1 MFVPRM
7 DDRGTPQGAQAG
19 LPFLRQSAWA
29 HIPDLEI
36 VTVQPVPIKTIPP
49 EPAHLPRA
57 RVLLSGM
64 ADDRDLLRTAAELT
78 RDLQRPNPWIYWP
91 DCLGSAAVGYA
102 ALAGAI
108 VAHSPWAA
116 LGFGVIAVLA
126 LYRATLFI
134 HEITHLNHAQ
144 LPWFRLVWNLLVGVP
159 TMLPS
164 FMYEGIHTQHH
175 TRVKY
180 GTAEDPEYLA
190 LALMKP
196 WTLPVFFFVSVLMPV
211 GLIVRFGVLGPLS
224 IVIPPLRRVV
234 IERFSGLQMN
244 PSYRR
249 RPPEGEFARQ
259 WFWEELGASLVAM
272 TILATAATGL
282 LPLHAL
288 VVYMLIIAGV
298 ALLNQARTL
307 VAHRWENEGEPLT
320 VTAQF
325 LDSTNVPDGLLPRL
339 WAPVG
344 LRFHALHHLLP
355 SLPYHAL
362 PLAHR
367 RIADAMGSNS
377 TYAKANYPTLRGLLA
392 RLFASTMTRGMA
404 D

>member
-1 MFVPRM
+1 ME
-7 DDRGTPQGAQAG
+7 TLA
-19 LPFLRQSAWA
+19 L
-29 HIPDLEI
+29 
-36 VTVQPVPIKTIPP
+36 QPAPTLSSPA
-49 EPAHLPRA
+49 EPVALPRA
-57 RVLLSGM
+57 AARIVLSGI
-64 ADDRDLLRTAAELT
+64 ADDRDLLRAAAELT

-91 DCLGSAAVGYA
+91 DSLGSAALGYA

-108 VAHSPWAA
+108 LAHSPWLAI
-116 LGFGVIAVLA
+116 GCGVIAVLA

-134 HEITHLNHAQ
+134 HEITHLNHAL
-144 LPWFRLVWNLLVGVP
+144 LPGFRLVWNAVIGVP

-196 WTLPVFFFVSVLMPV
+196 WSLPLFFVVAVFMPI

-224 IVIPPLRRVV
+224 LVIPPLRRLV
-234 IERFSGLQMN
+234 IARFSGLQMN
-244 PSYRR
+244 PAYQRKS
-249 RPPEGEFARQ
+249 PEGAFARQ
-259 WFWEELGASLVAM
+259 WFWEELGASLVALAI
-272 TILATAATGL
+272 ILSVATGL
-282 LPLHAL
+282 LPVHAL
-288 VVYMLIIAGV
+288 LVYLAVIAGV

-307 VAHRWENEGEPLT
+307 VAHRWENEGEPMT

-362 PLAHR
+362 GEAHR
-367 RIADAMGSNS
+367 RISRAMGSDS
-377 TYAKANYPTLRGLLA
+377 TYARANYPTLRGLLR
-392 RLFASTMTRGMA
+392 RLIASTMTRGMA

>member
-1 MFVPRM
+1 ME
-7 DDRGTPQGAQAG
+7 TIA
-19 LPFLRQSAWA
+19 L
-29 HIPDLEI
+29 
-36 VTVQPVPIKTIPP
+36 QPAPTLSSPA
-49 EPAHLPRA
+49 EPVALPRA
-57 RVLLSGM
+57 AARIVLSGI
-64 ADDRDLLRTAAELT
+64 ADDRDLLRAAAELT

-91 DCLGSAAVGYA
+91 DSLGSAALGYA

-108 VAHSPWAA
+108 VAHAPWLAI
-116 LGFGVIAVLA
+116 GCGVIAVLA

-144 LPWFRLVWNLLVGVP
+144 LPGFRLVWNGVIGVP

-196 WTLPVFFFVSVLMPV
+196 WSLPLFFLVAVFMPV

-224 IVIPPLRRVV
+224 MVIPPLRRLV
-234 IERFSGLQMN
+234 IARFSGLQMN
-244 PSYRR
+244 PAYQRKS
-249 RPPEGEFARQ
+249 PEGAFARQ
-259 WFWEELGASLVAM
+259 WFWEELGASLVALAI
-272 TILATAATGL
+272 ILSAATGL
-282 LPLHAL
+282 LPVHAL
-288 VVYMLIIAGV
+288 LVYLAVIAGV

-307 VAHRWENEGEPLT
+307 VAHRWENEGEPMT

-362 PLAHR
+362 GEAHR
-367 RIADAMGSNS
+367 RIARAMGSDS
-377 TYAKANYPTLRGLLA
+377 TYARANYPTLRGLLR
-392 RLFASTMTRGMA
+392 RLIASTMTRGMA
-404 D
+404 G

>member
-1 MFVPRM
+1 MQPAPLVPRA
-7 DDRGTPQGAQAG
+7 DPTSAPQASG
-19 LPFLRQSAWA
+19 R
-29 HIPDLEI
+29 I
-36 VTVQPVPIKTIPP
+36 V
-49 EPAHLPRA
+49 
-57 RVLLSGM
+57 LSGI
-64 ADDRDLLRTAAELT
+64 ADDRELLRTAAELT
-78 RDLQRPNPWIYWP
+78 RDLQRPRAWIYWP
-91 DCLGSAAVGYA
+91 DCLGSAALGYA
-102 ALAGAI
+102 ALVGAI
-108 VAHSPWAA
+108 VAHSPWLA
-116 LGFGVIAVLA
+116 LACGVVAVLA

-134 HEITHLNHAQ
+134 HEITHLNHAL
-144 LPWFRLVWNLLVGVP
+144 LPGFRLVWNALVGVP

-196 WTLPVFFFVSVLMPV
+196 WTLPLFFGVAALMPV

-224 IVIPPLRRVV
+224 VVMPPLRRVV
-234 IERFSGLQMN
+234 IEQFSGLQTN
-244 PSYRR
+244 PAYRR

-272 TILATAATGL
+272 SIIAAVITGL
-282 LPLHAL
+282 LPWHAL
-288 VVYMLIIAGV
+288 GVYMAIIAGV

-325 LDSTNVPDGLLPRL
+325 LDSTNVPDGFLPWL

-362 PLAHR
+362 GEAHR
-367 RIADAMGSNS
+367 RIAGAMGADS
-377 TYAKANYPTLRGLLA
+377 TYARANYPTLRGLLG
-392 RLFASTMTRGMA
+392 RLIASTMTRGMA
-404 D
+404 R

>member
-1 MFVPRM
+1 MP
-7 DDRGTPQGAQAG
+7 
-19 LPFLRQSAWA
+19 
-29 HIPDLEI
+29 
-36 VTVQPVPIKTIPP
+36 VQPAPQMSPTPDA
-49 EPAHLPRA
+49 PARPA
-57 RVLLSGM
+57 RIALSGM
-64 ADDRDLLRTAAELT
+64 ADDRELLRTAAELT
-78 RDLQRPNPWIYWP
+78 RDLQRPRAWIYWP
-91 DCLGSAAVGYA
+91 DFLGSAAIGYA
-102 ALAGAI
+102 TLAGAI
-108 VAHSPWAA
+108 LAHSPWVA
-116 LGFGVIAVLA
+116 LACGVVAVLT

-134 HEITHLNHAQ
+134 HEITHLNHAL
-144 LPWFRLVWNLLVGVP
+144 LPGFRFVWNLVLGVP

-180 GTAEDPEYLA
+180 GTAEDPEYLP

-196 WTLPVFFFVSVLMPV
+196 WSLPLFFLVSALMPI
-211 GLIVRFGVLGPLS
+211 GLILRFGVLGPLS
-224 IVIPPLRRVV
+224 MVIPPLRRVV

-249 RPPEGEFARQ
+249 RRPEGAFARQ

-272 TILATAATGL
+272 TIIGTAIAGI

-288 VVYMLIIAGV
+288 WVYMAVIAGV

-307 VAHRWENEGEPLT
+307 VAHRWENEGDALT

-325 LDSTNVPDGLLPRL
+325 LDSTNVPDGVLPLL

-362 PLAHR
+362 AEAHR
-367 RIADAMGSNS
+367 RISGALGTDS
-377 TYAKANYPTLRGLLA
+377 TYARANYPTLRGLLG
-392 RLFASTMTRGMA
+392 RLFDSTMTRGLKN
-404 D
+404 

>member
-1 MFVPRM
+1 MV
-7 DDRGTPQGAQAG
+7 
-19 LPFLRQSAWA
+19 
-29 HIPDLEI
+29 
-36 VTVQPVPIKTIPP
+36 
-49 EPAHLPRA
+49 
-57 RVLLSGM
+57 LSGV

-78 RDLQRPNPWIYWP
+78 RDLQRPNPRIYWP
-91 DCLGSAAVGYA
+91 DALGSALLGYA
-102 ALAGAI
+102 MVAGAI
-108 VAHSPWAA
+108 FAHSPWIA
-116 LGFGVIAVLA
+116 LACGLVAVLA

-134 HEITHLNHAQ
+134 HEITHLNHAA
-144 LPWFRLVWNLLVGVP
+144 LPGFRLVWNAVVGVP

-180 GTAEDPEYLA
+180 GTAEDPEYLP

-196 WTLPVFFFVSVLMPV
+196 WSLPLFFIVAVFMPI

-224 IVIPPLRRVV
+224 VVIPPLRRVV
-234 IERFSGLQMN
+234 LERFSGLQMN
-244 PSYRR
+244 PLYRR

-259 WFWEELGASLVAM
+259 WFWQELGASVVAVS
-272 TILATAATGL
+272 IIGATVTGL

-288 VVYMLIIAGV
+288 LVYGAVIAGV

-307 VAHRWENEGEPLT
+307 VAHRWENEGDPLT

-325 LDSTNVPDGLLPRL
+325 LDSTNVPDGFLPWL

-362 PLAHR
+362 PTAHR
-367 RIADAMGSNS
+367 RIVAAMGPHS
-377 TYAKANYPTLRGLLA
+377 TYARANYPTLRGLLG
-392 RLFASTMTRGMA
+392 RLWASTTARAQGPA
-404 D
+404 RPQ

>member
-1 MFVPRM
+1 MQPAPTLSSATKPDAPR
-7 DDRGTPQGAQAG
+7 
-19 LPFLRQSAWA
+19 
-29 HIPDLEI
+29 
-36 VTVQPVPIKTIPP
+36 
-49 EPAHLPRA
+49 PAA
-57 RVLLSGM
+57 RILLSGV
-64 ADDRDLLRTAAELT
+64 ADDRDLLRAAAELT
-78 RDLQRPNPWIYWP
+78 RDLQRPDPKVYWT
-91 DCLGSAAVGYA
+91 DCLGSAAAGYG

-108 VAHSPWAA
+108 LSHSPWAA
-116 LGFGVIAVLA
+116 LGFAVIAVLT

-134 HEITHLNHAQ
+134 HEITHINHTL
-144 LPWFRLVWNLLVGVP
+144 LPGFRLVWNLVIGVP
-159 TMLPS
+159 TMVPS

-180 GTAEDPEYLA
+180 GTAEDPEYLP

-196 WTLPVFFFVSVLMPV
+196 WSLPLFFIVAAFMPI
-211 GLIVRFGVLGPLS
+211 GLILRFGVLGPLS
-224 IVIPPLRRVV
+224 MVIPPLRRVV
-234 IERFSGLQMN
+234 IERLSGLQTN
-244 PSYRR
+244 PTYLR

-259 WFWEELGASLVAM
+259 WFWEELGASLVAV
-272 TILATAATGL
+272 TIIVTAATGL

-288 VVYMLIIAGV
+288 LVYFAIIAGV

-325 LDSTNVPDGLLPRL
+325 LDTTNVPDGVLPRL

-362 PLAHR
+362 GEAHR
-367 RIADAMGSNS
+367 RLVGALGDES
-377 TYAKANYPTLRGLLA
+377 TYARANYPTLRGLLA
-392 RLFASTMTRGMA
+392 RLISSTMTRGMA

>member
-1 MFVPRM
+1 ME
-7 DDRGTPQGAQAG
+7 TLA
-19 LPFLRQSAWA
+19 L
-29 HIPDLEI
+29 
-36 VTVQPVPIKTIPP
+36 QPAPTLSSPA
-49 EPAHLPRA
+49 EPVALPRA
-57 RVLLSGM
+57 AARIVLSGI
-64 ADDRDLLRTAAELT
+64 ADDRDLLRAAAELT

-91 DCLGSAAVGYA
+91 DSLGSAALGYA

-108 VAHSPWAA
+108 LAHSPWLAI
-116 LGFGVIAVLA
+116 GCGVIAVLA

-134 HEITHLNHAQ
+134 HEITHLNHAL
-144 LPWFRLVWNLLVGVP
+144 LPGFSLVWNGVIGVP

-196 WTLPVFFFVSVLMPV
+196 WSLPLFFLVAVFMPI

-224 IVIPPLRRVV
+224 LVIPPLRRLV
-234 IERFSGLQMN
+234 IARFSGLQMN
-244 PSYRR
+244 PAYQRKA
-249 RPPEGEFARQ
+249 PEGAFARQ
-259 WFWEELGASLVAM
+259 WFWEELGASLVALAI
-272 TILATAATGL
+272 ILSAATGL
-282 LPLHAL
+282 LPVHAL
-288 VVYMLIIAGV
+288 LVYLAVIAGV

-307 VAHRWENEGEPLT
+307 VAHRWENEGEPMT

-362 PLAHR
+362 GEAHR
-367 RIADAMGSNS
+367 RISRAMGSDS
-377 TYAKANYPTLRGLLA
+377 TYARANYPTLRGLLR
-392 RLFASTMTRGMA
+392 RLIASTMTRGMA

>member
-1 MFVPRM
+1 MQPA
-7 DDRGTPQGAQAG
+7 PLIAP
-19 LPFLRQSAWA
+19 LPDASLRKA
-29 HIPDLEI
+29 
-36 VTVQPVPIKTIPP
+36 
-49 EPAHLPRA
+49 A
-57 RVLLSGM
+57 RVTLSGM
-64 ADDRDLLRTAAELT
+64 ADDRELLRTAAELT
-78 RDLQRPNPWIYWP
+78 RDLQRPDPKIYWP
-91 DCLGSAAVGYA
+91 DMLGSAAVGYG

-108 VAHSPWAA
+108 VAHSPWVAA
-116 LGFGVIAVLA
+116 ACGVLAVLA

-134 HEITHLNHAQ
+134 HEITHLNHAL
-144 LPWFRLVWNLLVGVP
+144 LPGFRLAWNLVIGVP

-180 GTAEDPEYLA
+180 GTAEDPEYLP

-196 WTLPVFFFVSVLMPV
+196 WSLPLFFLVAALMPI

-244 PSYRR
+244 PMYRR
-249 RPPEGEFARQ
+249 RSPEGEFARQ
-259 WFWEELGASLVAM
+259 WFWEELGASLVAI
-272 TILATAATGL
+272 TIIATAVTGL

-288 VVYMLIIAGV
+288 LVGLAIIAGV

-325 LDSTNVPDGLLPRL
+325 LDSTNVPDGMLPRL

-362 PLAHR
+362 TQAHG
-367 RIADAMGSNS
+367 RIAGALGTESN
-377 TYAKANYPTLRGLLA
+377 YARANYPTLRGLLA
-392 RLFASTMTRGMA
+392 RLIASTMSR
-404 D
+404 

>member
-1 MFVPRM
+1 MMMTQSKPDVTLPRS
-7 DDRGTPQGAQAG
+7 TPSAAPATAQA
-19 LPFLRQSAWA
+19 RIA
-29 HIPDLEI
+29 
-36 VTVQPVPIKTIPP
+36 
-49 EPAHLPRA
+49 
-57 RVLLSGM
+57 LSGM
-64 ADDRDLLRTAAELT
+64 ADDRALLRAAAELT
-78 RDLQRPNPWIYWP
+78 RDLQRPNPWLYWP
-91 DCLGSAAVGYA
+91 DCLGSALVGYA

-108 VAHSPWAA
+108 MAHSPWAM
-116 LGFGVIAVLA
+116 LGFAALAIVA

-134 HEITHLNHAQ
+134 HEITHLNHAL
-144 LPWFRLVWNLLVGVP
+144 LPGFRPVWNLVVGAP

-180 GTAEDPEYLA
+180 GTAEDPEYLP

-196 WTLPVFFFVSVLMPV
+196 WTVPVFFLVAGLMPV
-211 GLIVRFGVLGPLS
+211 GLILRFGVLGPLS
-224 IVIPPLRRVV
+224 VVIPPLRTVV
-234 IERFSGLQMN
+234 IERFSGLQTN
-244 PSYRR
+244 PHYRR
-249 RPPEGEFARQ
+249 RPPEGVFARQ

-272 TILATAATGL
+272 AIIAGTISGW

-288 VVYMLIIAGV
+288 FVYMGVIAGT

-325 LDSTNVPDGLLPRL
+325 LDSTNVPDGFMPWI

-344 LRFHALHHLLP
+344 LRFHATHHLLP

-362 PLAHR
+362 GEAHR
-367 RIADAMGSNS
+367 RLAAAFGQDS
-377 TYAKANYPTLRGLLA
+377 TYARANYPTLRGLLGN
-392 RLFASTMTRGMA
+392 LMASTMRERA
-404 D
+404 

>member
-1 MFVPRM
+1 ME
-7 DDRGTPQGAQAG
+7 TLA
-19 LPFLRQSAWA
+19 L
-29 HIPDLEI
+29 
-36 VTVQPVPIKTIPP
+36 QPAPTLSSPA
-49 EPAHLPRA
+49 EPVALPRA
-57 RVLLSGM
+57 AARIVLSGI
-64 ADDRDLLRTAAELT
+64 ADDRDLLRAAAELT

-91 DCLGSAAVGYA
+91 DSLGSAALGYA

-108 VAHSPWAA
+108 LAHSPWLAI
-116 LGFGVIAVLA
+116 GCGVIAVLA

-134 HEITHLNHAQ
+134 HEITHLNHAL
-144 LPWFRLVWNLLVGVP
+144 LPGFRLVWNGVIGVP

-196 WTLPVFFFVSVLMPV
+196 WSLPLFFVVAVFMPI

-224 IVIPPLRRVV
+224 LVIRPLRRLV
-234 IERFSGLQMN
+234 IARFSGLQMN
-244 PSYRR
+244 PAYQRKA
-249 RPPEGEFARQ
+249 PEGAFARQ
-259 WFWEELGASLVAM
+259 WFWEELGASLVALAI
-272 TILATAATGL
+272 ILSAATGL
-282 LPLHAL
+282 LPVHAL
-288 VVYMLIIAGV
+288 LVYLAVIAGV

-307 VAHRWENEGEPLT
+307 VAHRWENEGEPMT

-362 PLAHR
+362 GEAHR
-367 RIADAMGSNS
+367 RISRAMGSDS
-377 TYAKANYPTLRGLLA
+377 TYARANYPTLRGLLR
-392 RLFASTMTRGMA
+392 RLIASTMTRGMA

>member
-1 MFVPRM
+1 
-7 DDRGTPQGAQAG
+7 
-19 LPFLRQSAWA
+19 
-29 HIPDLEI
+29 
-36 VTVQPVPIKTIPP
+36 VQPAPILSDAPP
-49 EPAHLPRA
+49 PGAAPRA
-57 RVLLSGM
+57 RVTLSGV
-64 ADDRDLLRTAAELT
+64 ADDRELLRAAAELT
-78 RDLQRPNPWIYWP
+78 RDLLRPDPWIYWP
-91 DCLGSAAVGYA
+91 DCFGSAAVGYA
-102 ALAGAI
+102 ALAGA
-108 VAHSPWAA
+108 VLAHSPWVSLA
-116 LGFGVIAVLA
+116 FGVVAVLA

-134 HEITHLNHAQ
+134 HEITHLNHAL
-144 LPWFRLVWNLLVGVP
+144 LPGFRFMWNLLIGVP

-196 WTLPVFFFVSVLMPV
+196 WTLPVFFFVAVFMPV
-211 GLIVRFGVLGPLS
+211 GLIVRYGVLGPLS
-224 IVIPPLRRVV
+224 MVVPPLRRVV

-244 PSYRR
+244 PNYRR
-249 RPPEGEFARQ
+249 RPPEGAFARQ
-259 WFWEELGASLVAM
+259 WFWEELGASLMA
-272 TILATAATGL
+272 LAIIAATVTGIV
-282 LPLHAL
+282 PLHVL

-325 LDSTNVPDGLLPRL
+325 LDSTNVPDGVLPRL

-344 LRFHALHHLLP
+344 LRYHALHHLLP

-362 PLAHR
+362 DEAHR
-367 RIADAMGSNS
+367 RISAATDHGS
-377 TYAKANYPTLRGLLA
+377 TYARASYPTLRGLLG
-392 RLFASTMTRGMA
+392 RLIASTMTRGMA
-404 D
+404 G